1 MKNIIL
7 FTLFAVVLAGDLG
20 AQGINFNT
28 LPAITSITASSPF
41 PTVTSGGRWRKAT
54 AAQMQAFIMPRPVTR
69 VAPSNRY
76 VLGYVSGSDSLQYIP
91 GGLMSQLPETDVTIN
106 ADTNDF
112 SINTI
117 EDVTF
122 STALWGSGW
131 INRLSL
137 NRSGS
142 STLSILKSGATYSFA
157 ADSLGLRMRTSV
169 SSSLRGFEVKPDS
182 LFITPETQDSIA
194 VGEVLTVV
202 GKIGGRAYIKTR
214 SVSGSGLADGDK
226 GDITVSSG
234 GNTWTLDNNVVGSP
248 QLASSGVTA
257 STYALA
263 TIVVDQDGRIT
274 DASNGVLAASAIL
287 DFPSTTAGGTQDLT
301 ITVTGAIDG
310 DPVSIGV
317 PNACATVGT
326 FFAWVS
332 ATNTVSI
339 RFFNPSGGSV
349 NPTSGTFKVKV
360 IP

>member
-1 MKNIIL
+1 MKNIALFIL
-7 FTLFAVVLAGDLG
+7 FAAVLADDLS

-69 VAPSNRY
+69 VAPTNRY
-76 VLGYVSGSDSLQYIP
+76 LLGYVSGSDSLQYIP
-91 GGLMSQLPETDVTIN
+91 GGVMSQLPLGNVTIA
-106 ADTNDF
+106 ADT
-112 SINTI
+112 STWTITSLAGINFVNAAT
-117 EDVTF
+117 
-122 STALWGSGW
+122 GSGW
-131 INRLSL
+131 VNRVQTS
-137 NRSGS
+137 RS
-142 STLSILKSGATYSFA
+142 TTNFLTFKSGKTVTVGTDTTQGAILRYNTTGIYA
-157 ADSLGLRMRTSV
+157 KEDSM
-169 SSSLRGFEVKPDS
+169 
-182 LFITPETQDSIA
+182 FITPENLDSIS

-202 GKIGGRAYIKTR
+202 GKISNRAWIETR
-214 SVSGSGLADGDK
+214 SASGLGISDGDK
-226 GDITVSSG
+226 GDITVSASG
-234 GNTWTLDNNVVGSP
+234 ATWTIDAGTIGAT

-257 STYALA
+257 STYALG
-263 TIVVDQDGRIT
+263 TFTVDQDGRIT
-274 DASNGVLAASAIL
+274 SATNGVLAASAVL
-287 DFPSTTAGGTQDLT
+287 DFPSTSSNSTQDLT

-332 ATNTVSI
+332 AADTVTI

>member
-1 MKNIIL
+1 MKNIAL
-7 FTLFAVVLAGDLG
+7 FILFAVVLADDLS

-28 LPAITSITASSPF
+28 LPAISSITASSPF

-69 VAPSNRY
+69 VAPTNRY
-76 VLGYVSGSDSLQYIP
+76 LLGYVSGSDSLQYIP
-91 GGLMSQLPETDVTIN
+91 GGVMSQLPLGNVTIA
-106 ADTNDF
+106 ADT
-112 SINTI
+112 STWTITSLAGINFVNAAT
-117 EDVTF
+117 
-122 STALWGSGW
+122 GSGW
-131 INRLSL
+131 VNRVQTS
-137 NRSGS
+137 RS
-142 STLSILKSGATYSFA
+142 TTNFLTFKSGQTVTVGTDTTQGAILRWNTTGIYA
-157 ADSLGLRMRTSV
+157 KADSM
-169 SSSLRGFEVKPDS
+169 
-182 LFITPETQDSIA
+182 FITPENLDSIN

-202 GKIGGRAYIKTR
+202 GKISNRAWIETR
-214 SVSGSGLADGDK
+214 SASGLGISDGDK
-226 GDITVSSG
+226 GDITVSASG
-234 GNTWTLDNNVVGSP
+234 ATWTIDAGTIGAT

-257 STYALA
+257 STYALG
-263 TIVVDQDGRIT
+263 TFTVDQDGRIT
-274 DASNGVLAASAIL
+274 SATNGVLAASAVL
-287 DFPSTTAGGTQDLT
+287 DFPSTSSNSTQDLT

-332 ATNTVSI
+332 AADTVTI

>member
-1 MKNIIL
+1 MKNIALFIL
-7 FTLFAVVLAGDLG
+7 FLAVIEVN
-20 AQGINFNT
+20 AQVNFNT
-28 LPAITSITASSPF
+28 LPSISSITATSPF
-41 PTVTSGGRWRKAT
+41 PTVTTGGKWRKAT

-76 VLGYVSGSDSLQYIP
+76 VLGYVSGSDSLQYIT

-106 ADTNDF
+106 ADTNDL
-112 SINTI
+112 SINSI
-117 EDVTF
+117 EDVTL
-122 STALWGSGW
+122 STLIWGSGW
-131 INRLSL
+131 INRFSL

-182 LFITPETQDSIA
+182 LFITPEHQDSIT

-202 GKIGGRAYIKTR
+202 AKVGGRAFIKTR
-214 SVSGSGLADGDK
+214 SASGSSLTDGDK
-226 GDITVSSG
+226 GDITVSSS
-234 GNTWTLDNNVVGSP
+234 GNTWSLDNNVVGSP
-248 QLASSGVTA
+248 QLASSGVAA

-274 DASNGVLAASAIL
+274 DASNGVLAASAVL
-287 DFPSTTAGGTQDLT
+287 DFPATTAGGTQDLT